1 MKVQGEF
8 KFLGVEKRQG
18 FKDPSQTFYVA
29 GFAQGLDSLRCYVDA
44 EAYGRYSRIVTY
56 SAGNHYRSDVMAELE
71 YNPVSGKVAL
81 VGIN

>member
-44 EAYGRYSRIVTY
+44 EAYGRYS
-56 SAGNHYRSDVMAELE
+56 
-71 YNPVSGKVAL
+71 
-81 VGIN
+81 GIEP

>member
-18 FKDPSQTFYVA
+18 FKDPSQVFYVV

-44 EAYGRYSRIVTY
+44 EAYGR
-56 SAGNHYRSDVMAELE
+56 
-71 YNPVSGKVAL
+71 
-81 VGIN
+81 

>member
-1 MKVQGEF
+1 MKLQGEF

-29 GFAQGLDSLRCYVDA
+29 GFAQGLDSLRCYVNA
-44 EAYGRYSRIVTY
+44 EDYGRYMSIEPY
-56 SAGNHYRSDVMAELE
+56 SDVMVELE

-81 VGIN
+81 LDIS

>member
-29 GFAQGLDSLRCYVDA
+29 GFAQGLDSLRCYVD
-44 EAYGRYSRIVTY
+44 GL
-56 SAGNHYRSDVMAELE
+56 D
-71 YNPVSGKVAL
+71 L
-81 VGIN
+81 VQGWRPR

>member
-18 FKDPSQTFYVA
+18 FKDPSQVFYIA

-44 EAYGRYSRIVTY
+44 EAYGRYQSLVPY
-56 SAGNHYRSDVMAELE
+56 SDVIAELD
-71 YNPVSGKVAL
+71 YNPVTGKVAL
-81 VGIN
+81 LGIS

>member
-18 FKDPSQTFYVA
+18 FKDPSQTFYVT
-29 GFAQGLDSLRCYVDA
+29 GFAQRLDSLRCYVDA
-44 EAYGRYSRIVTY
+44 EAYGRYSGIEPY
-56 SAGNHYRSDVMAELE
+56 SDVMAELE

>member
-44 EAYGRYSRIVTY
+44 EAYGRYS
-56 SAGNHYRSDVMAELE
+56 GVMAELE

>member
-8 KFLGVEKRQG
+8 KFLGVEKRHG
-18 FKDPSQTFYVA
+18 FRDPSQVFYIV

-44 EAYGRYSRIVTY
+44 EAYRSYSGIEPY
-56 SAGNHYRSDVMAELE
+56 SDVTAELE

>member
-44 EAYGRYSRIVTY
+44 EAYGRYS
-56 SAGNHYRSDVMAELE
+56 DVMVELE

>member
-29 GFAQGLDSLRCYVDA
+29 GFAQGLDSLRCYVPIWC
-44 EAYGRYSRIVTY
+44 YSPSVCVLPLHWRNKP
-56 SAGNHYRSDVMAELE
+56 A
-71 YNPVSGKVAL
+71 
-81 VGIN
+81 